1 MSTELF
7 LPAHL
12 IALCKENADVER
24 LNGAIIN
31 QISGP
36 AFTLVEDGKIL
47 GCGGIRTA
55 GIGQAWAYFSRD
67 ALKDKPRTILQESRA
82 AMNEMI
88 AENRIYR
95 VYADPEAGDDWFKHL
110 GFVKQEKVF
119 VR

>member
-7 LPAHL
+7 LPEHL

-24 LNGAIIN
+24 LNSAIIN

-36 AFTLVEDGKIL
+36 AFTLIEDGKIL
-47 GCGGIRTA
+47 GCGGLRVA
-55 GIGQAWAYFSRD
+55 GVAQAWAYFSTD
-67 ALKDKPRTILQESRA
+67 ALKDKPKTILKESRA
-82 AMNEMI
+82 AVNEMI

-95 VYADPEAGDDWFKHL
+95 VYADPDADDSWFEHL